1 MMASL
6 TGQAK
11 PDTRLRPPS
20 KGAQTGQHMKYAIIE
35 TGGKQYRVNEGAKVR
50 IEQVPGEVGQAIEFT
65 RILAVGAGKDLQ
77 VGQPTLTAAKVSGEI
92 VANGKA
98 RKILVFKKK
107 RRKGYSKKQG
117 HRQAFTEVLINQ
129 ISS

>member
-1 MMASL
+1 
-6 TGQAK
+6 
-11 PDTRLRPPS
+11 
-20 KGAQTGQHMKYAIIE
+20 MKYAIIE
-35 TGGKQYRVNEGAKVR
+35 TGGKQYRVNEGEKVR
-50 IEQVPGEVGQAIEFT
+50 IEQVGGEVGQAIEFT

-77 VGQPTLTAAKVSGEI
+77 LGKPVVDGAKVSGEI
-92 VANGKA
+92 VANGKE

-117 HRQAFTEVLINQ
+117 HRQQFTEVLINQ